1 MSNLKI
7 QYITQLK
14 VQYLLVSLL
23 YLVEENNNNYTN
35 INKLREKLEVCYHQ
49 EHARNNK
56 NLTM

>member
-7 QYITQLK
+7 QYIRQLK

-35 INKLREKLEVCYHQ
+35 INKLREKLEVCHHQ
-49 EHARNNK
+49 EHARSNK
-56 NLTM
+56 NLTL